1 MTIKEYLKN
10 NETLFVNLSKTFYL
24 RICLVDFTNMVVEL
38 KGENMLG
45 LDITEYSGLSLE
57 TQIDKVKDVA
67 IERILQNYYY
77 TYI

>member
-24 RICLVDFTNMVVEL
+24 RICLVDFTNMIVEL